1 MALKATGLNTHV
13 WNNNILSMIL
23 LMLYPAL
30 LMGIVWLAA
39 AAFGALS
46 AGYPVPNGGAMGF
59 GSQFA
64 GNIIGSYWPII
75 IAVCAIWFMISWFF
89 NLSLVRRLSKSHAV
103 TRADE
108 PALYNML
115 ENLSIAAGIKTPR
128 LEIIETHARNAFASG
143 VDTKSFCVTVT
154 RGLMNSLEPD
164 ELEAVLAHELG
175 HILNRDVRLLMVCI
189 IFTGIF
195 GFAAQMMWSNI
206 RYNMRY
212 GAMRR
217 RTGKSNGGGGIVLIL
232 ALSAILWLGYMA
244 SLVMRFALSRRR
256 EYMADAAAVQLTKSP
271 DSMMRALMRIAGR
284 DAIPGLSADVQMM
297 CIENSV
303 PFLGLFSTHPS
314 LKSRIEVIAKMTE
327 SEIPQLQSLAPAS
340 AETSFAKGGDK
351 AHRNPWLI
359 RTRR

>member
-1 MALKATGLNTHV
+1 MALRSAGLNTHI

-23 LMLYPAL
+23 LLLYPAL
-30 LMGIVWLAA
+30 LIGIVWVVAVVIGAA
-39 AAFGALS
+39 GTGIPLFNGDAGIS
-46 AGYPVPNGGAMGF
+46 AVR
-59 GSQFA
+59 FA
-64 GNIIGSYWPII
+64 DNIVVSYWPII
-75 IAVCAIWFMISWFF
+75 AQLCALWFATSWFF
-89 NLSLVRRLSKSHAV
+89 NLSLIRRLSKSHAV

-115 ENLSIAAGIKTPR
+115 ENLSITAGIPMPR

-195 GFAAQMMWSNI
+195 SFAAQMMWSNI
-206 RYNMRY
+206 RYNLRF
-212 GAMRR
+212 GRKR
-217 RTGKSNGGGGIVLIL
+217 GRGSRGGGFILIF
-232 ALSAILWLGYMA
+232 ALSVILWIGYMA
-244 SLVMRFALSRRR
+244 SLIMRFALSRRR
-256 EYMADAAAVQLTKSP
+256 EYMADATAVQLTKSP
-271 DSMMRALMRIAGR
+271 ESMMRALMRIAGR
-284 DAIPGLSADVQMM
+284 DVIPGLPSDVQMM
-297 CIENSV
+297 CIENSM

-314 LKSRIEVIAKMTE
+314 LKSRIKAIAEMTD
-327 SEIPQLQSLAPAS
+327 SEIPTLESLAPAN

-351 AHRNPWLI
+351 ANRNPWLI